1 MDDGQPD
8 VKGVRVTCGLG
19 SRVTDVTL
27 DVQTLCNLHGLLRT
41 QACGSSG
48 RQEIIKGAVI

>member
-1 MDDGQPD
+1 MDNGQPD
-8 VKGVRVTCGLG
+8 VEGVRVTCGLG

-48 RQEIIKGAVI
+48 KQEIIKEAVI